1 MRYYFNVQ
9 DGATLLDDEG
19 LEFTDINE
27 VRTEALQSAV
37 DFIKDIR
44 GGNFWSGEP
53 WRLWVTDQPEGGGN
67 TLLTLIFSARLAA

>member
-1 MRYYFNVQ
+1 VQYYFNVQ

-27 VRTEALQSAV
+27 VRTEDLQSAV

-44 GGNFWSGEP
+44 VGIFGRANHGGFGSPIN
-53 WRLWVTDQPEGGGN
+53 WRV
-67 TLLTLIFSARLAA
+67 AAIRCLR